1 MNTLHLAGYG
11 VKLKV
16 ENLHSRSELIIADGR
31 ENYRS
36 KPETYSFRP
45 RKIPY
50 DTIIIDG
57 HSGYISMQAFH
68 WLSRNNIP
76 VFILDFDGTIISS
89 ILPPAP
95 VKADVRRAQMQAA
108 ADDAKSFHI
117 AYLLV
122 QAKIKRTLDVLQW
135 IGNRYDIDDKIRRV
149 KGETLA
155 LFKTKTVNN
164 IRTVEGRV
172 ALRYWQAYKSVLP
185 EWCDFQSRMTKSHR
199 NNAVDPVNLALN
211 YSYGVLEGE
220 CRKAI
225 NTVGLEPSIGFL
237 HEFSS
242 YQTKQSLVYDL
253 QEPYRWIADVTVLE
267 AIESGVLDLKD
278 FYFTGD
284 DYRYRLEVKAKR
296 RFLGLLKERFNRG
309 VKYQGCTCKWDKVIL
324 RKTQE
329 LARYL
334 TGKKKDVNFGEP
346 RPSLSRTDSRELRC
360 RILQLSQSDAKA
372 LGIGKST
379 LHYLRKHASSEKPFK
394 VYRNVAAKLSC
405 KE

>member
-1 MNTLHLAGYG
+1 
-11 VKLKV
+11 
-16 ENLHSRSELIIADGR
+16 
-31 ENYRS
+31 
-36 KPETYSFRP
+36 
-45 RKIPY
+45 
-50 DTIIIDG
+50 
-57 HSGYISMQAFH
+57 MQ
-68 WLSRNNIP
+68 
-76 VFILDFDGTIISS
+76 V
-89 ILPPAP
+89 
-95 VKADVRRAQMQAA
+95 A
-108 ADDAKSFHI
+108 ADDSKRFHI
-117 AYLLV
+117 AYALV

-135 IGNRYDIDDKIRRV
+135 IGDRYDIDDKIRRV
-149 KGETLA
+149 KGEALA
-155 LFKTKTVNN
+155 LFKTKTVNQ
-164 IRTVEGRV
+164 IRMVEGRV
-172 ALRYWQAYKSVLP
+172 PLRYWQAYESVLP
-185 EWCDFQSRMTKSHR
+185 EWCDFQTRMTKSHR

-253 QEPYRWIADVTVLE
+253 QEPYRWIGDVTVLE

-296 RFLGLLKERFNRG
+296 RFLSLLKEHFNKG
-309 VKYQGCTCKWDKVIL
+309 VRYCGCTCKWVTVIL

-334 TGKKKDVNFGEP
+334 TGKKKNVNFAEP
-346 RPSLSRTDSRELRC
+346 SPSLARTDNQELRS
-360 RILQLSQSDAKA
+360 RIMQLSQKEAEA

-379 LHYLRKHASSEKPFK
+379 LHYLRKHARSDKPFK
-394 VYRNVAAKLSC
+394 IYGKVAVRLEDLKSDIG
-405 KE
+405 